1 VFDIFDVD
9 AQEYLR
15 PAARNECLE
24 ALSSLSFKP
33 TTVPELET
41 FQGAIS
47 LDELLVKAEGKSV
60 VGIAPEKEGL
70 VFKSTQLNRS
80 FKVISNRFLEKE
92 A

>member
-9 AQEYLR
+9 AQEYMR

-24 ALSSLSFKP
+24 ALSRAGFKP
-33 TTVPELET
+33 VCVPELEH

-47 LDELLVKAEGKSV
+47 LDALLARAEGKSAI
-60 VGIAPEKEGL
+60 GIHPEREGL
-70 VFKSTQLNRS
+70 VFKSMTLNRS
-80 FKVISNRFLEKE
+80 FKVISNAFLEKE